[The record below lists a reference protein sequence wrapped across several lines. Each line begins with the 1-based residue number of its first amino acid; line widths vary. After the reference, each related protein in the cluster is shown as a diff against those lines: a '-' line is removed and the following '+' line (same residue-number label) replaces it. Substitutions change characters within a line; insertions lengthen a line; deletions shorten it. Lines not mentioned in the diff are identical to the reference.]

1 MSLYIRANFQTEGWF
16 RDPSLIVRTVS
27 VDVKQHW
34 AIIEQNVVVPNNYV
48 SATSGNIKPHSHRTE
63 GGLFVIC
70 SATAQLSVSPG
81 RDIVSMCYGWLP
93 LELLPQT
100 CSASFQ
106 DVFSMPRA
114 YFVVSPWAVRSLK
127 LKCCFTSTETVGL
140 LGTGAQDVHL
150 DLHTAP
156 ELWVRS
162 LLVNAR
168 ICMLLM
174 MWSLMSSDIWLTY

>member
-1 MSLYIRANFQTEGWF
+1 MLLFLIIMSARHLETL
-16 RDPSLIVRTVS
+16 SLIHIGQK
-27 VDVKQHW
+27 VDF
-34 AIIEQNVVVPNNYV
+34 
-48 SATSGNIKPHSHRTE
+48 
-63 GGLFVIC
+63 L
-70 SATAQLSVSPG
+70 TAQLSVSPG

-114 YFVVSPWAVRSLK
+114 YFVVSPRAVRFLK

-150 DLHTAP
+150 DFHTAP
-156 ELWVRS
+156 EL
-162 LLVNAR
+162 
-168 ICMLLM
+168 
-174 MWSLMSSDIWLTY
+174 